1 MMFLPSMNSVVMP
14 LGTFL
19 ASNFLCRIFSFDSRK
34 LSTGQTVQAALAN
47 DKGTGG
53 SKVGNASPAPI
64 TTPRGKTIVPN
75 STSLNKSLAKLQPSK
90 TYTPTSSL
98 NSPFLN
104 PTTPTRHQFGTPASR
119 SDPMSYPSPLL
130 DDATDRVGA
139 AGESDAGGSH
149 QELNEDFYPA
159 FDSFEHLRAVAEG
172 HRVLGFTCSNCNQ
185 YQFVKAVKDA

>member
-1 MMFLPSMNSVVMP
+1 
-14 LGTFL
+14 
-19 ASNFLCRIFSFDSRK
+19 
-34 LSTGQTVQAALAN
+34 
-47 DKGTGG
+47 
-53 SKVGNASPAPI
+53 
-64 TTPRGKTIVPN
+64 
-75 STSLNKSLAKLQPSK
+75 
-90 TYTPTSSL
+90 
-98 NSPFLN
+98 
-104 PTTPTRHQFGTPASR
+104 
-119 SDPMSYPSPLL
+119 MSYPSPLL